1 MRAKYGDGD
10 HRDLHS
16 FPTRRSSDLCMLPG
30 VAISPVG
37 TGGGATGGEGRT
49 TSFVREAGLT
59 SSCVIA
65 PDWNL
70 SRTVVLLGDQSLK
83 STSQVRGQ
91 DGRTLISL

>member
-1 MRAKYGDGD
+1 
-10 HRDLHS
+10 
-16 FPTRRSSDLCMLPG
+16 MLPG
-30 VAISPVG
+30 VEISPVG

-70 SRTVVLLGDQSLK
+70 SRTVVLLVNKSLNPP
-83 STSQVRGQ
+83 SQVRAK
-91 DGRTLISL
+91 DGRPLIPLPLHCINMNCKPVRAAPPLSKSGR